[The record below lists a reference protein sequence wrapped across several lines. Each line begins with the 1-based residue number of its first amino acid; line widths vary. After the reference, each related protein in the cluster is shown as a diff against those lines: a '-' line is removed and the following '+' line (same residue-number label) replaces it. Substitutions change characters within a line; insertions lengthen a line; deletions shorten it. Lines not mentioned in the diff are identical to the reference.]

1 MQKRR
6 RFGGIRHNFLQFPL
20 AIVRGFHPGVDLGRS
35 TALEDQV
42 HEDVE
47 IAVDLLDL
55 DLGRLGRRSPLHA
68 LAIHFA
74 RKFAAELLEQG
85 WVHQMTVQSMENP
98 PRDDRAGCSPGCT
111 YLGTSIIPVI

>member
-20 AIVRGFHPGVDLGRS
+20 AIVRGYHPGVDLGRS

-42 HEDVE
+42 HEDVA

-55 DLGRLGRRSPLHA
+55 DLGRLDRRSPPMRWRFISRVNSPQNSL
-68 LAIHFA
+68 
-74 RKFAAELLEQG
+74 
-85 WVHQMTVQSMENP
+85 N
-98 PRDDRAGCSPGCT
+98 RAG
-111 YLGTSIIPVI
+111 SIR